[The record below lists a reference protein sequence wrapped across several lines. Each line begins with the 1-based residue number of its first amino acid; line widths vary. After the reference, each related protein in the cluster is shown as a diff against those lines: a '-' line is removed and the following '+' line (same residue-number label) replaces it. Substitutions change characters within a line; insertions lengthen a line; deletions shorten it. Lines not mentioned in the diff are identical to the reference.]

1 MDRYLCIHCHFYQP
15 PRENPWLEFVE
26 LQESAYPYHD
36 WNERITAECYAANS
50 ASRILEGS
58 GKIERIVNNY
68 SKISFNFGPTLLS
81 WMEVNSP
88 DVYQAILDA
97 DRQSLQNFSGHGSAI
112 AQAFN
117 HVIMPLANRRDK
129 ETQVIWGIRDFESRF
144 GRTPEGMWLP
154 ETAVDLETLE
164 VLADKGIQYTI
175 LAPHQARQTRRPGRP
190 WRNVEGGRV
199 DPKVPY
205 YCTLPSGKRI
215 ALFFYDGPI
224 SRAVAFEK
232 LLSSG
237 ENFANR
243 LMSGFTE
250 RRYPQLMHIA
260 TDGETY
266 GHHHPHGDMA
276 LAYTLSY
283 VESRGLARITNYGEY
298 LQLHPPAHE
307 AEIIQNTS
315 WSCAHGIERWKSNC
329 GCNAGRDGWHQNWRQ
344 PLRNAL
350 DFLRDDLAAPFEKG
364 AGELVNDPWAA
375 RNDYIDVVLNRAS
388 DNIDEFFLRNQKHEL
403 THEEQVELL
412 HMLEMQRHA
421 LLMYTS
427 CGWFFDELSGLET
440 VQVMQ
445 YAARAIQLGTMLFGN
460 HREEHFMELLA
471 YAPTNIPDY
480 LNGAEIYRRFVKP
493 AMVDLLG
500 VGAHY
505 AISALFRN
513 FEQHSAIYS
522 YEVNLLD
529 SRKLQSGRM
538 QLAVGRANI
547 CSRITRNQ
555 SDVTFGVLHLGDN
568 NVIAGVREF
577 RGGPDY
583 NLLLRDTEAAFARVD
598 IADMIRALDRHFDQ
612 TAYSLKSLFKDER
625 RRVVGRLLESVVDE
639 AEAMYRQIYD
649 SHASLMRF
657 LGEIHMPYPRV
668 LSVTAEF
675 VVNSALRRS
684 FEDDPLDI
692 MKITA
697 LLDTAR
703 RENLSLD
710 VPGLSYALTGRI
722 NSLMQAFAA
731 MPADTETL
739 ERMNTI
745 FSLIQSLPF
754 RLNLWKVQNLYYG
767 LSQSLYPEMAER
779 KDQRSRE
786 WVRLFSDL
794 GQKLGIT
801 LRMASTEEPKVVAA

>member
-1 MDRYLCIHCHFYQP
+1 
-15 PRENPWLEFVE
+15 
-26 LQESAYPYHD
+26 
-36 WNERITAECYAANS
+36 
-50 ASRILEGS
+50 
-58 GKIERIVNNY
+58 
-68 SKISFNFGPTLLS
+68 
-81 WMEVNSP
+81 
-88 DVYQAILDA
+88 
-97 DRQSLQNFSGHGSAI
+97 
-112 AQAFN
+112 
-117 HVIMPLANRRDK
+117 
-129 ETQVIWGIRDFESRF
+129 
-144 GRTPEGMWLP
+144 
-154 ETAVDLETLE
+154 
-164 VLADKGIQYTI
+164 
-175 LAPHQARQTRRPGRP
+175 
-190 WRNVEGGRV
+190 
-199 DPKVPY
+199 
-205 YCTLPSGKRI
+205 
-215 ALFFYDGPI
+215 
-224 SRAVAFEK
+224 
-232 LLSSG
+232 
-237 ENFANR
+237 
-243 LMSGFTE
+243 
-250 RRYPQLMHIA
+250 
-260 TDGETY
+260 
-266 GHHHPHGDMA
+266 
-276 LAYTLSY
+276 
-283 VESRGLARITNYGEY
+283 
-298 LQLHPPAHE
+298 
-307 AEIIQNTS
+307 
-315 WSCAHGIERWKSNC
+315 
-329 GCNAGRDGWHQNWRQ
+329 
-344 PLRNAL
+344 
-350 DFLRDDLAAPFEKG
+350 
-364 AGELVNDPWAA
+364 
-375 RNDYIDVVLNRAS
+375 
-388 DNIDEFFLRNQKHEL
+388 
-403 THEEQVELL
+403 
-412 HMLEMQRHA
+412 
-421 LLMYTS
+421 MYTS

-598 IADMIRALDRHFDQ
+598 IADMICALDRHFDQ